1 MEILFDILFV
11 HMKRLIFLF
20 FLLFLVPFSALAA
33 DTAGPTVG
41 SVAPLSAVYNVPQ
54 TFYVTATDP
63 SGVASCTLVVSSIYQ
78 TLMVYNAAH
87 TRWEVSYTFTT
98 IRSANSI
105 RAVCTDTLGNKT
117 TGKGRVIPV
126 TESPIIVPDG
136 SSETTSTG
144 SAEIDATGWDREAIV
159 AASPVLIK
167 TACPGGEDF
176 THPCRTVYFLDA
188 YGKRHAFTHEK
199 AYFSWYSDWS
209 NIHIV
214 SQAHMVAFPLGNNVR
229 YKPGVKLVK
238 FPSVNTVYAVSRGG
252 LLRPIASEAVAR
264 ALYGNNW
271 NQQVDDISE
280 SFYSNYT
287 VATDSPIADVS
298 HYNVAS
304 ERTSVQSIND
314 NIENPLQM

>member
-1 MEILFDILFV
+1 
-11 HMKRLIFLF
+11 MKQL
-20 FLLFLVPFSALAA
+20 LLFLSLFFVPLSAFAA
-33 DTAGPTVG
+33 DTTGPTVG

-54 TFYVTATDP
+54 IFYVTAADA

-78 TLMVYNAAH
+78 TPMVYNAAH
-87 TRWEVSYTFTT
+87 ARWEVSYTFTT

-126 TESPIIVPDG
+126 TESPVVVPDG
-136 SSETTSTG
+136 SSETTSSG
-144 SAEIDATGWDREAIV
+144 SAEVDATGLDREAIV

-199 AYFSWYSDWS
+199 AYFSWYDSW
-209 NIHIV
+209 NGIYVV
-214 SQAHMVAFPLGNNVR
+214 SQAHMVSFLLGNNVR

-252 LLRPIASEAVAR
+252 LLRPIASETVAR
-264 ALYGNNW
+264 ALYGDHW

-287 VATDSPIADVS
+287 ISADSPVSDIA
-298 HYNVAS
+298 HYNVAA
-304 ERTSVQSIND
+304 ERASVQSIND